1 MASDVIKENEKWINN
16 FEINFNVRSNSG
28 GEFKDILKRIAK
40 EQHITALEVEDRV
53 HINEKTFRRWLN
65 GEEQRPFLKSLIAFF
80 IEYEIDYGVVLET
93 LSTLN
98 MTLILTNKVHYAYY
112 NLLTNYKC
120 CSQYH
125 KLLECNQ
132 ILNKLEIDEAHWL
145 GNDDDKQW

>member
-1 MASDVIKENEKWINN
+1 MISDVIKQNEKWINN
-16 FEINFNVRSNSG
+16 FEINFNMRSNSG
-28 GEFKDILKRIAK
+28 GNFTDVLKRIAK
-40 EQHITALEVEDRV
+40 EQHITAIDVEDRV

-65 GEEQRPFLKSLIAFF
+65 GDRPLLKNLIAFY
-80 IEYEIDYGVVLET
+80 IEYEIDYGLILEM

-112 NLLTNYKC
+112 NLLNNYKC
-120 CSQYH
+120 CSKYR

-132 ILNKLEIDEAHWL
+132 ILNELEIDESHWL

>member
-16 FEINFNVRSNSG
+16 FEINFNMRSNSG
-28 GEFKDILKRIAK
+28 GEFKDVLKRIAK
-40 EQHITALEVEDRV
+40 EQDITALDVETRV

-80 IEYEIDYGVVLET
+80 IEYEIDYGLVLEI

-98 MTLILTNKVHYAYY
+98 MTLILNNKVHYAYY

-132 ILNKLEIDEAHWL
+132 ILDKLEIDEAHWL